1 MPNVYAVIMAGGV
14 GSRFWPRS
22 REKSPK
28 QLLEIVGK
36 GTMIQNTV
44 KRISSMIKPE
54 RTLIVTNKIQKAM
67 VLKQLPQ
74 IPIENIIVEPFGRN
88 TAPCIGLA
96 ALFIRK
102 LDP

>member
-1 MPNVYAVIMAGGV
+1 MPRVFAVVMAGGV

-44 KRISSMIKPE
+44 KRISDFIEPKNI
-54 RTLIVTNKIQKAM
+54 LIVTHRVQKPA
-67 VLKQLPQ
+67 VEKQLPY
-74 IPIENIIVEPFGRN
+74 IPHENIIIEPLGRN

-96 ALFIRK
+96 GLFVRH
-102 LDP
+102 LD